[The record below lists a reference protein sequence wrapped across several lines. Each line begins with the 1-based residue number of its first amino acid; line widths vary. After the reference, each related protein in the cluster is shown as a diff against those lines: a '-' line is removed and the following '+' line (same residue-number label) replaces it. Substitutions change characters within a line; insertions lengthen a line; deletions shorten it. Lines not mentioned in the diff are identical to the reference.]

1 MNYFVLLEIAIRMK
15 NKQNKLCKKISE
27 ETGVHYTALEII
39 VLLYS
44 DSTVTTAKE
53 VCEYL
58 NLKPNLVS
66 FHVDKLVSDGYL
78 VRESIDGD
86 KRKVRL
92 ITTEKCESIGER
104 CNQIRKELFEKFT
117 GSCTK
122 EELETFYSCIL
133 KIRKN
138 IETIN
143 V

>member
-1 MNYFVLLEIAIRMK
+1 MNYFVLLEIARRMK

-39 VLLYS
+39 ALLYS

-117 GSCTK
+117 NSCTK